1 MSIEKIYSLYDEY
14 QSICSLLMQDQK
26 HYDLIENEKFI
37 VIRQTKGID
46 ITFLK
51 KLKNTVENFDIYCNP
66 FQDDFSDILDDIE
79 RGSISESEIDSVAI
93 SFDKDALTE
102 SLINIDFV
110 FLDIH
115 SAIKAIPNIH
125 PDHGT
130 HKINI
135 GIPNN
140 ENVETDLFNFINLV
154 KNTSVKDVLQK
165 EIDSNTSKHLEFYL
179 SNNRNKDHNYYY
191 NPYSFVTKET
201 SNSEFNKLL
210 QKEFYNVMLECLS
223 DKKEADQYVIRG
235 EKSVHIS
242 INENFSTANYT
253 KFLDIFSFLISH
265 QKYTEKFI
273 ISKKVFSLYINDNET
288 ISDLDNKLPAIWKTI
303 NHYYNHYVE
312 DNIKEFFKT
321 KDQLLKE
328 AMNVSKVIYEQTDK
342 ISNSIIA
349 SILSIIVLIVTTLY
363 RSLDKITIPYASSIL
378 VVFFIFSL
386 LYYYLMH
393 DSSYKRYELT
403 KKQFEYFIEEVSLIQ
418 NEELTALQN
427 TYLIEPFKELKS
439 TLLKFFIIIGSIN
452 VLLLIAFLVFICS
465 RYNYC
470 LC

>member
-14 QSICSLLMQDQK
+14 QSICSLLTQDQK
-26 HYDLIENEKFI
+26 HYDLIEKEKFI
-37 VIRQTKGID
+37 EIRQTKDID

-51 KLKNTVENFDIYCNP
+51 KLKTIVKNFDIYCNP
-66 FQDDFSDILDDIE
+66 FQDDFSDVLEDLE
-79 RGSISESEIDSVAI
+79 RGSISESEIDSVAV

-102 SLINIDFV
+102 SLLNIDYI
-110 FLDIH
+110 FLDSH
-115 SAIKAIPNIH
+115 SAIKAISKIH
-125 PDHGT
+125 PDQGT
-130 HKINI
+130 YKINI

-140 ENVETDLFNFINLV
+140 ENVETDLFKFISLV
-154 KNTSVKDVLQK
+154 KDMSVVDILKK
-165 EIDSNTSKHLEFYL
+165 EIDSNTSKHIEFYL
-179 SNNRNKDHNYYY
+179 SNNRNKDHNHYY

-201 SNSEFNKLL
+201 NNSKFNKLL
-210 QKEFYNVMLECLS
+210 QEEFYNIMLECLS
-223 DKKEADQYVIRG
+223 DKKEADQFVIRG
-235 EKSVHIS
+235 EKSVNIS
-242 INENFSTANYT
+242 INENFSTENYK

-273 ISKKVFSLYINDNET
+273 ISKKVFSLYINDKET

-303 NHYYNHYVE
+303 NHYYDHYVE

-342 ISNSIIA
+342 INSSIIA
-349 SILSIIVLIVTTLY
+349 SILSIVVLIVTTLY
-363 RSLDKITIPYASSIL
+363 RSLDKITISYAFSIL

-418 NEELTALQN
+418 NDELTALQN
-427 TYLIEPFKELKS
+427 TYLIKPFEELKS

-452 VLLLIAFLVFICS
+452 LFLLIAFLVFICS
-465 RYNYC
+465 KYNYC